1 MKVLYYVVYVEG
13 MAYFFGL
20 DELAEAIEFSEG
32 YWLIQAAYI
41 DAGRS
46 LWYRSYDRRRGEFVD

>member
-1 MKVLYYVVYVEG
+1 MRALYYVVYVEG
-13 MAYFFGL
+13 IAYFFSL

-41 DAGRS
+41 DAGRN
-46 LWYRSYDRRRGEFVD
+46 LQYRNYDRRRGEFVD

>member
-1 MKVLYYVVYVEG
+1 MRILYYVVYIEG
-13 MAYFFGL
+13 MAYFFGRN
-20 DELAEAIEFSEG
+20 ELAKAIEFSEG

-46 LWYRSYDRRRGEFVD
+46 LRYRNYDRQRGEFVD